1 MAPPTRTPRSAWID
15 HGLEVLARSGPD
27 AVRIDVLA
35 KDLGVTRGGFYH
47 HFKDRQA
54 LLDEL
59 LDAYEATSV
68 DAVTAWVDEDAPE
81 EDPRER
87 VRRLFAAARQRPQLL
102 ALDLAV
108 RDWARRDEAVFAR
121 LRRVDDRRM
130 AYLRDLFS
138 GFVDDADEVEA
149 RALTT
154 ASLWIGERFFVA
166 RHRPAGRTREQ
177 VVQRVLRDLLR

>member
-15 HGLEVLARSGPD
+15 RGLEVLARSGPD
-27 AVRIDVLA
+27 AVRVDALA

-59 LDAYEATSV
+59 LDAYERSSV
-68 DAVTAWVDEDAPE
+68 DAVTAWVDQDEGL
-81 EDPRER
+81 DPRER
-87 VRRLFAAARQRPQLL
+87 VRRLFAAAKERPQLL

-108 RDWARRDEAVFAR
+108 RDWARRDDAVFAR

-130 AYLRDLFS
+130 AYLRDLFA
-138 GFVDDADEVEA
+138 GFVDDPDEVEA
-149 RALTT
+149 RALTV